1 MIRSA
6 GIDFE
11 SLPDGHFDAF
21 MGYGTGGALLFGS
34 TGGVMEAALRT
45 VYEAAAKGSDSPT
58 LDKVEFSAVRGLDG
72 LREATITIPP
82 NPSGVLHNE
91 GPLDIRVAVCSGLA
105 SAKALIKELHADG
118 GDGQL
123 GPRYSFIEVMA
134 CPGGCIGG
142 GGQPR
147 SKDKDALKKRQQALY
162 GLDAGAELRSSHFN
176 PVVQNLYDKYLI
188 EPGSEEAEKL
198 LHTRLEAG
206 GARRIGDDENES

>member
-21 MGYGTGGALLFGS
+21 MGYGTGGGLLFGS

-45 VYEAAAKGSDSPT
+45 VYEASAKGSDSPT

-105 SAKALIKELHADG
+105 SAKALIKELQADG

-176 PVVQNLYDKYLI
+176 PVIQNLYDKYLI

-206 GARRIGDDENES
+206 GARRIGDDES